1 MTIIQNLKDK
11 VHAVQTFYVG
21 TSYIYTLQR
30 RRNDSDNE
38 LKDLTFSRLQI
49 EKDANGKPTG
59 NANQVEDP
67 MILVGFGHSQVL
79 QYFTH
84 GTNATP
90 YFWIA
95 TRGSQTNKN
104 NPNSKKPDL
113 TYWPTQL
120 ARVQYSSGTTL
131 EYTQATR
138 LISLRYASNQGTSIG
153 NVLRVEAA
161 LSSDKSKL
169 LIMTINTDNPRK
181 ASLTEYNNKELN
193 NALDQ
198 VAGTSSPT
206 LGCDSKA
213 VKDASTG
220 KGLKPGFSS
229 KSIFSLS
236 YYGSIQGTELAD
248 NDAIY
253 LSASNTER
261 DGIAL
266 SKVAW
271 GTKEPVHKKVDNS
284 NWVSGQTEDEAI
296 QLSGDNVLIGI
307 TMYPGVSVENRIYR
321 FPKSAFN

>member
-1 MTIIQNLKDK
+1 MTTI
-11 VHAVQTFYVG
+11 
-21 TSYIYTLQR
+21 
-30 RRNDSDNE
+30 
-38 LKDLTFSRLQI
+38 
-49 EKDANGKPTG
+49 
-59 NANQVEDP
+59 
-67 MILVGFGHSQVL
+67 HSQVL

-84 GTNATP
+84 GANATP

-95 TRGSQTNKN
+95 IRGSQTNKDN
-104 NPNSKKPDL
+104 ADSKKPDL

-138 LISLRYASNQGTSIG
+138 LISLRYASNKGTSIG
-153 NVLRVEAA
+153 SVLRVEGA

-169 LIMTINTDNPRK
+169 LIMTINTDSPRK
-181 ASLTEYNNKELN
+181 ASFTEYDNEELN

-198 VAGTSSPT
+198 VAGTSNPS
-206 LGCDSKA
+206 LGCETKV

-220 KGLKPGFSS
+220 KKLKPGFISQS
-229 KSIFSLS
+229 VFSLS

-248 NDAIY
+248 NDAVY
-253 LSASNTER
+253 LSASKTGK

-266 SKVAW
+266 SRVNW
-271 GTKEPVHKKVDNS
+271 NTTSPIHKKVDNS
-284 NWVSGQTEDEAI
+284 NWVSGQTEGEAI

-307 TMYPGVSVENRIYR
+307 TMYPGASVENRIYR